1 MNPPP
6 LPPRPNPVARFFVG
20 LWDVMNFTR
29 RLILNVLFFGLLLLV
44 LIVFLA
50 AVGKGSGVA
59 PVHERTT
66 LVIAPEGRLVEQ
78 YTTDPLTRAV
88 ARALGDTSAEEVQ
101 LRDLLRAI
109 EAARD
114 DKNIERVLLSLD
126 NLQPA
131 GMASTREVAQALGQ
145 LRDSGKQVVAF
156 GEGITQ
162 AQYLLAA

>member
-109 EAARD
+109 EAARG
-114 DKNIERVLLSLD
+114 DKNIERVLL
-126 NLQPA
+126 NLPSRLAGQPMPGA
-131 GMASTREVAQALGQ
+131 ERVAEAIAMLEELTR
-145 LRDSGKQVVAF
+145 RDTLEEFLTLPAY
-156 GEGITQ
+156 ERID
-162 AQYLLAA
+162 